1 MNSIVFFDWGY
12 NNKGVILK
20 INNLSVDLGDIS
32 YLKLYI
38 RKVING
44 DGQIF
49 PCTFSIDGEEG
60 LKLKIIGQN
69 TYKFSIDDNA
79 DDFFKQLY
87 NELLV
92 GGFFGFEVGKQES
105 VKSNI
110 IENRWLRGYSM
121 IEGQTDVLKVTKISN
136 LVTDDINQNTI
147 NLNFEQLPN
156 VFPHRQVDNINGYT
170 IMQNNI
176 NQRYIWDFKF
186 CDQMEIYFFDSGFES
201 VDVTTIQLGNFY
213 TVFNFNLTAVEMHK
227 WLRYYDKHIKYI
239 KFSSGEII
247 NSGQIVD
254 KNSID
259 SSINDISLD
268 SSLIQYHLDTEYIT
282 FNFTKQTERT
292 KLSNWMLDNYF
303 QLYVSDF

>member
-1 MNSIVFFDWGY
+1 MNSIQFFDWGY
-12 NNKGVILK
+12 NNKDVILK
-20 INNLSVDLGDIS
+20 LNNLSVDLEDIS

-44 DGQIF
+44 DGQVF

-69 TYKFSIDDNA
+69 TYKFSIDDSA

-92 GGFFGFEVGKQES
+92 GGFFGFEVEKQES

-121 IEGQTDVLKVTKISN
+121 IEGQTNILKVTKISS

-156 VFPHRQVDNINGYT
+156 VFPHRQSNNQIGYT
-170 IMQNNI
+170 IMQNNV
-176 NQRYIWDFKF
+176 NHQYIWDFKF
-186 CDQMEIYFFDSGFES
+186 CDQMEIYFDSGWQS
-201 VDVTTIQLGNFY
+201 VDVTTIQISNFW
-213 TVFNFNLTAVEMHK
+213 TVFNFNLTAVEMHR

-239 KFSSGEII
+239 KFSSNEII
-247 NSGQIVD
+247 NSGQIIY
-254 KNSID
+254 KNSTD

-268 SSLIQYHLDTEYIT
+268 SSLIQYHLDSEYIT
-282 FNFTKQTERT
+282 FNFTKQTEQT
-292 KLSNWMLDNYF
+292 KLSKWMLDNYF